1 MADLTY
7 QVIVDRHAMRG
18 FARLPDKVQAAVWE
32 LVNGAL
38 AAKPQRVGSALL
50 DPPLRGVHRAK
61 RGEFVVLYA
70 IDDREQTVHVRR
82 IEDRRTAYAR
92 PLPD

>member
-7 QVIVDRHAMRG
+7 EVVIDRHAMRG

-32 LVNGAL
+32 LINGML
-38 AAKPQRVGSALL
+38 ASNPQRVGSALL

-61 RGEFVVLYA
+61 RGEFVVLYV
-70 IDDREQTVHVRR
+70 IDNEHQIVHVRR
-82 IEDRRTAYAR
+82 VDHRRTAYAR